1 MADRPRNDR
10 LTLTTVAAAL
20 VALGAGF
27 GTGCRSASPAP
38 PPVAKAIPEDRP
50 KDFIFAATIYS
61 PKSMR
66 DASLPRSLKPARY
79 IIEADG
85 VLRAAVGPGS
95 TVETYPG
102 QTRQLTPR
110 QFDSLWRLVRDS
122 GMLDP
127 GNASRVDD
135 PETIQ
140 REPGRTTALVY
151 IGYGESR
158 TTLRIVLDRTGE
170 GAVNAEKVI
179 DKLAELAWVT
189 D

>member
-1 MADRPRNDR
+1 MWHGDRVRIGWCSAV
-10 LTLTTVAAAL
+10 VA
-20 VALGAGF
+20 VMLGVLAVG
-27 GTGCRSASPAP
+27 GCRSSSPAP
-38 PPVAKAIPEDRP
+38 PPAAEAVPDERP
-50 KDFIFAATIYS
+50 KDFIFAATVYS

-66 DASLPRSLKPARY
+66 EAALPRSLKPARY

-85 VLRAAVGPGS
+85 VLRAAVGPGA

-110 QFDSLWRLVRDS
+110 QFDSIWRLVRDS

-127 GNASRVDD
+127 GNPSRVDD

-151 IGYGESR
+151 IGYGERR
-158 TTLRIVLDRTGE
+158 TTLRIVLDRTSE
-170 GAVNAEKVI
+170 GAASAEKVI
-179 DKLAELAWVT
+179 DKLAELAWVN